1 MNGAVALPVENL
13 DPPPPRLFE
22 RLRQIA
28 GYTWDESHE
37 IIHSS
42 YDNW

>member
-1 MNGAVALPVENL
+1 MDGTVALGDEQL
-13 DPPPPRLFE
+13 DPPPRLFD

-28 GYTWDESHE
+28 EYTWDESE
-37 IIHSS
+37 VFHSS

>member
-1 MNGAVALPVENL
+1 MEGLVALRDENL
-13 DPPPPRLFE
+13 DPPSRLFE

-28 GYTWDESHE
+28 GYTWDEDQDPF
-37 IIHSS
+37 HSS